1 MTTAPMP
8 AVVPQTGV
16 ARMIRDVVR
25 ADATSILATA
35 TIDPAHPLVAGGAAP
50 AYLGIEIGAQ
60 AAAALAARTATAG
73 GAPRAIGGRLVRVRD
88 ARFAGPA
95 LPVGAVLTVTAECTG
110 AFAPLASYVV
120 QVCHDDAV
128 LVTASLSTYEL
139 GPVSG

>member
-1 MTTAPMP
+1 MTTAPVP
-8 AVVPQTGV
+8 AAVPQTGV

-25 ADATSILATA
+25 ADATSIVATA

-50 AYLGIEIGAQ
+50 AFLGIEIGAQ
-60 AAAALAARTATAG
+60 AAAALAASTAAAG
-73 GAPRAIGGRLVRVRD
+73 VAPRAIGGRLVRVRD

-95 LPVGAVLTVTAECTG
+95 LPVGPVLTVTAQCTG

-128 LVTASLSTYEL
+128 LVTASLSTYAL
-139 GPVSG
+139 GPVTA